1 MRMDDLAR
9 KAGIARSTLW
19 LIEKGDG
26 SCSLKTL
33 LCIADVLGLSLDL
46 NIRKSSSVTKTRASR
61 QNTSSDKKMNHFIV
75 LCVEQYAL
83 HLNKSSRE
91 TYKVMKMKNAF
102 RRLSGRYNDLRG
114 KSAAYINEYLDT
126 IMKGCSIQSS
136 GCAVG
141 AERVSV
147 QAELISKT
155 IELMAVKRKIALHE
169 ARDFLYS
176 SDVIDMIDKSETR
189 LYEQT
194 PMFVLSLFET
204 LFMIEE
210 DAASI
215 R

>member
-1 MRMDDLAR
+1 
-9 KAGIARSTLW
+9 
-19 LIEKGDG
+19 
-26 SCSLKTL
+26 
-33 LCIADVLGLSLDL
+33 
-46 NIRKSSSVTKTRASR
+46 
-61 QNTSSDKKMNHFIV
+61 
-75 LCVEQYAL
+75 
-83 HLNKSSRE
+83 
-91 TYKVMKMKNAF
+91 MKMKNAF